1 MKNDKIKLIVCDLD
15 GTLLNSK
22 KDLTKASIDTLKE
35 AKEKGIRICF
45 ASGRYDQMMSVYS
58 EAIGGVDY
66 LLSCNGAYVKAKA
79 GKVLYKECLNDE
91 VKEKI
96 YHYLYEH
103 NMVAMTYTTDHMYY
117 VKDSEVLMKRI
128 TDYEALA
135 KRKGYPTKLPASP
148 IELTGSHDFIKDVI
162 KIVAYDEP
170 EILSEFSTFV
180 EGLKNVKNES
190 TGYGLMGVFHP
201 EVSKFSGIEAIKKE
215 MNITDEN
222 VIVFGDY
229 DNDLSMFACA
239 KYSVAMANASE
250 NVKKA
255 ATDFALSNDENGVSE
270 YIKHNIF

>member
-22 KDLTKASIDTLKE
+22 KELTKASIDTLKE
-35 AKEKGIRICF
+35 AKQRGICVCY

-58 EAIGGVDY
+58 EAIGGADY
-66 LLSCNGAYVKAKA
+66 LLSCNGAYVKSID
-79 GKVLYKECLNDE
+79 GEILYKECLDDG

-96 YHYLYEH
+96 YEYLYEH
-103 NMVAMTYTTDHMYY
+103 DMVAMTYTTDHMYY

-135 KRKGYPTKLPASP
+135 KSKGYPIKLPATP
-148 IELTGSHDFIKDVI
+148 IELTGCHDFIKDVI

-170 EILSEFSTFV
+170 DRLSAFSDYV
-180 EGLKNVKNES
+180 SKLDHVKNES

-201 EVSKFSGIEAIKKE
+201 EVSKYSGIEAIKKA

-239 KYSVAMANASE
+239 KHSVAMANASE

-255 ATDFALSNDENGVSE
+255 ATDFTLSNDEDGVSE

>member
-22 KDLTKASIDTLKE
+22 KELTKASIDTLKE

-58 EAIGGVDY
+58 EAIDGVDF
-66 LLSCNGAYVKAKA
+66 LLSCNGAYVKSKD
-79 GKVLYKECLNDE
+79 GKILYKECLNDD

-96 YHYLYEH
+96 YHYLNKH
-103 NMVAMTYTTDHMYY
+103 NMVAMTYTTEHMYY

-135 KRKGYPTKLPASP
+135 KRKGYPTKLPASA

-170 EILSEFSTFV
+170 DKLSAFSIYV

-229 DNDLSMFACA
+229 DNDLSMFASA

-255 ATDFALSNDENGVSE
+255 ATDFALSNDEDGVSE

>member
-22 KDLTKASIDTLKE
+22 KDLTKGSIDTLKE

-58 EAIGGVDY
+58 EAIGGADY
-66 LLSCNGAYVKAKA
+66 LLSCNGAYVKSKD
-79 GKVLYKECLNDE
+79 GKILYKECLNDE

-96 YHYLYEH
+96 YHYLSDH

-117 VKDSEVLMKRI
+117 VKDSEILMKRI

-135 KRKGYPTKLPASP
+135 KRKGYPTKLPASA
-148 IELTGSHDFIKDVI
+148 IELTGSHAFIKDVI

-170 EILSEFSTFV
+170 DKLSMFSTYV

-215 MNITDEN
+215 MSITDEN

-239 KYSVAMANASE
+239 KHSVAMANASE

-255 ATDFALSNDENGVSE
+255 ATDFALSNDEDGVSE